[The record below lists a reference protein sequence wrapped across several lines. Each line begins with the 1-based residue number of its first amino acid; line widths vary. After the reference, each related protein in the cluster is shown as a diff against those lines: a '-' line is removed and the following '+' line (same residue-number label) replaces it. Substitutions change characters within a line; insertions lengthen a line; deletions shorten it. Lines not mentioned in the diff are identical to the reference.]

1 MTDLK
6 LSLYHEKYKSNSGKI
21 TLLLLPGPYS
31 LNGYRVRVYRQD
43 SATQW
48 FTGIITHHDLFSR
61 NMVVM
66 NDQVNL
72 NMLVVSA
79 AKFLYRLYVC
89 VIKLICKLRN
99 WGKVSV
105 SWIPENHTHMVSK
118 TETERNL
125 FHQCLLK
132 NLAWILGLGD
142 YPSRYLQSPEWSVI
156 CSLFEPHLNS
166 DVKCTIYE

>member
-1 MTDLK
+1 MKVLSLLWCNFGIVLLDCYGHNTSAHAHMLLLGFIFLLPRLFSLQMSLKFSLYTVWWHSVLSYSVLPYTSSSTTDLK
-6 LSLYHEKYKSNSGKI
+6 LSLYHEKYKSNSGKN

-72 NMLVVSA
+72 NKLQLYLPWSFYTVYMYVS
-79 AKFLYRLYVC
+79 
-89 VIKLICKLRN
+89 
-99 WGKVSV
+99 
-105 SWIPENHTHMVSK
+105 
-118 TETERNL
+118 
-125 FHQCLLK
+125 
-132 NLAWILGLGD
+132 
-142 YPSRYLQSPEWSVI
+142 
-156 CSLFEPHLNS
+156 
-166 DVKCTIYE
+166 

>member
-1 MTDLK
+1 MRSTRVTV
-6 LSLYHEKYKSNSGKI
+6 EKN

-72 NMLVVSA
+72 N
-79 AKFLYRLYVC
+79 
-89 VIKLICKLRN
+89 KLDL
-99 WGKVSV
+99 
-105 SWIPENHTHMVSK
+105 
-118 TETERNL
+118 L
-125 FHQCLLK
+125 QCF
-132 NLAWILGLGD
+132 
-142 YPSRYLQSPEWSVI
+142 Y
-156 CSLFEPHLNS
+156 
-166 DVKCTIYE
+166 TIYMYVS